1 MTEKEKHFVLAVNI
15 GSTSTKIALYDG
27 KNCIWSETCRHSP
40 EEIKPDAP
48 IFDQTDMRLAAIREA
63 MEKHGCQP
71 SDFALAIA
79 PAGLLPPTEKTRIT
93 AGAYGVSEALLCAL
107 RDHPMEPHPVNLGP
121 AICRKLAEEGG
132 GLAVAY
138 DATTVDEMDPV
149 LKITGFPAIERKARG
164 HNLNER
170 TMAMQYCEQ
179 AGLDYRTQN
188 LIIAHMGGGS
198 TVALHRHGQIADM
211 ISDDI
216 QQFSPTRCGG
226 IPAYD
231 LARYVKAS
239 SLGIDEL
246 LALMNR
252 KSGLYGHLG
261 TTDMREIERRIKAGD
276 EKAAMVLE
284 AMCIGVAK
292 AIGELAA
299 VVSGRVDHIIL
310 TGGIAN
316 SRLVTDQITDRISF
330 LAPVHV
336 MPGENE
342 MLGLALGGERI
353 LQGREIIKE
362 YV

>member
-1 MTEKEKHFVLAVNI
+1 MTEKKLTLAVNI
-15 GSTSTKIALYDG
+15 GSTSTKIAMYDG
-27 KNCIWSETCRHSP
+27 KSCLWSETCRHKP
-40 EEIKPDAP
+40 EDINPDGA
-48 IFDQTDMRLAAIREA
+48 IFDQLDMRFDAIQKA
-63 MEKHGCQP
+63 MQAHGYTMQ
-71 SDFALAIA
+71 DVAVAIA
-79 PAGLLPPTEKTRIT
+79 PGGLLPSTEKTHVS
-93 AGAYGVSEALLCAL
+93 AGAYEVSEALMDAL
-107 RDHPMEPHPVNLGP
+107 RYHPMEPHPVNMGP
-121 AICRKLAEEGG
+121 YICKMIADAGG

-138 DATTVDEMDPV
+138 DATTVDEMDEV

-170 TMAMQYCEQ
+170 TMALKYCEEN
-179 AGLDYRTQN
+179 GLDYHTQN
-188 LIIAHMGGGS
+188 IVIAHMGGGS

-226 IPAYD
+226 VPAYD

-239 SLGIDEL
+239 DMTIDEL

-261 TTDMREIERRIKAGD
+261 TTDMVEIEARIAAGD
-276 EKAAMVLE
+276 AKADMVLE

-292 AIGELAA
+292 AIGELAT
-299 VVSGRVDHIIL
+299 VVCGKLDHIIL

-316 SRLVTDQITDRISF
+316 SALVTERIIKRVSF

-342 MLGLALGGERI
+342 MLGLAMGAERI
-353 LQGREIIKE
+353 LQGREKIKG
-362 YV
+362 YQ

>member
-1 MTEKEKHFVLAVNI
+1 MTEKGKNLVLAVNI
-15 GSTSTKIALYDG
+15 GSTSTKTALYDG
-27 KNCIWSETCRHSP
+27 KICLWSETRRHRPEDIKP
-40 EEIKPDAP
+40 EEP
-48 IFDQTDMRLAAIREA
+48 IFSQLDMRFDAVQSA
-63 MEKHGCQP
+63 MAQHGCRA
-71 SDFALAIA
+71 SDLALTIA
-79 PAGLLPPTEKTRIT
+79 PAGLLPPTKKTRIT
-93 AGAYGVSEALLCAL
+93 AGAYAVSETLLRAL
-107 RDHPMEPHPVNLGP
+107 RDHPLEPHPVNMGP
-121 AICRKLAEEGG
+121 YICRKLADEGG

-138 DATTVDEMDPV
+138 DATTIDEMDPV

-170 TMAMQYCEQ
+170 TIAMQYCEQ
-179 AGLDYRTQN
+179 AGLDYRMQN
-188 LIIAHMGGGS
+188 LIIAHLGGGS

-226 IPAYD
+226 VPAYD
-231 LARYVKAS
+231 LARYVKAT
-239 SLGIDEL
+239 SLNTEEL

-261 TTDMREIERRIKAGD
+261 TTDIREVEKRIAAGD

-292 AIGELAA
+292 AIGELAT
-299 VVSGRVDHIIL
+299 VVCGQVDQILL

-316 SRLVTDQITDRISF
+316 SHLVTEQIVKRVSF
-330 LAPVHV
+330 LAPVRV

-342 MLGLALGGERI
+342 MLGLAMGAERL
-353 LQGREIIKE
+353 LQGRETIKE